1 MFSKELEVTI
11 SQAYQ
16 EARSARHEFLTV
28 EHLLLAL
35 LDNSSAL
42 SILSA
47 CGANITELES
57 ELRKALRDTVPELA
71 NDDNRDTQPT
81 IGFQRVLQRAL
92 YHVQSAGKQ
101 EVIGANVLVAIFS
114 EKDSYAIYL
123 LNKFNVTR
131 LDVVDY
137 ISHGISPVEKS
148 TGDSVEEAEAEGLE
162 EGADAR
168 GSALD
173 SFTSNLNERAREG
186 KIDPLIGRADEVER
200 TIQILCRRRKNNP
213 LFVGEAGVG
222 KTAMAEGL
230 ALRIVED
237 NVPEVLADATIYA
250 LDLGALLAGTKYRG
264 DFEKRLKAVLSE
276 LHNIEGAILFIDEIH
291 TIIGAGAASGGV
303 MDASNLIKPVLASG
317 ELRCIGSTTYQE
329 FRGVFEKDRAL
340 ARRFQ
345 KIDIVEPTIS
355 ETIEILRGL
364 KSRFEDHHGI
374 KYTDEALCAAAELSG
389 RHINDRHLPDKAIDV
404 IDEAG
409 ARQRMLPE
417 DERKKL
423 LDEHD
428 IEAIIAHMA
437 RIPPKQ
443 VSRSDRDSLRTLER
457 DLRLTIFGQDE
468 AIDALAAAIKMSRS
482 GLGEEE
488 KPIGSFLFAGPTGV
502 GKTEVTR
509 QLAMTMGI
517 ELIRFDMSEYMEA
530 HSVSRL
536 VGAPPGYVGFD
547 QGGLL
552 TEAVTRNPHAVLLLD
567 EIEKAHPD
575 VYNILLQ
582 IMDHGKLT
590 DTNGREADFRNV
602 ILVMTT
608 NAGAQQSSRRSIGF
622 TEQEHVSDSSEAIRR
637 TFTPEFRNRLD
648 AVIQF
653 KALDSSIVLLIVDKF
668 ILELEA
674 QLALKDVSLSV
685 SVAAK
690 EWLAELGF
698 DPEMGA
704 RPMKRVIQ
712 NKIKRPLA
720 DDLLF
725 GVLSEGGEVDIT
737 LSKKQGKKLNIRTR
751 PKKEI
756 PKALPAASES

>member
-47 CGANITELES
+47 CGANITGLEA
-57 ELRKALRDTVPELA
+57 ELRKALNDTVPEL
-71 NDDNRDTQPT
+71 DPDENRDTQPT

-123 LNKFNVTR
+123 LNKFDVTR
-131 LDVVDY
+131 LEVVDY
-137 ISHGISPVEKS
+137 ISHGITPLQKDVSDGS
-148 TGDSVEEAEAEGLE
+148 EETAEESLE
-162 EGADAR
+162 EGSASQK
-168 GSALD
+168 SALEN
-173 SFTSNLNERAREG
+173 FTSNLNERAREG
-186 KIDPLIGRADEVER
+186 KIDPLIGRADEVDR

-230 ALRIVED
+230 ALRIVEGK
-237 NVPEVLADATIYA
+237 VPEVLADATLYA

-264 DFEKRLKAVLSE
+264 DFEKRLKAVLAD
-276 LHNIEGAILFIDEIH
+276 LHKIEGAVLFIDEIH

-345 KIDIVEPTIS
+345 KIDIVEPSIS

-364 KSRFEDHHGI
+364 KSRFEEHHGV
-374 KYTDEALCAAAELSG
+374 KYTDEALCAAADLSG

-417 DERKKL
+417 KERKQL

-428 IEAIIAHMA
+428 IETIVAHMA

-443 VSRSDRDSLRTLER
+443 VSRSDRDALRTLER
-457 DLRLTIFGQDE
+457 DLKLTIFGQDE
-468 AIDALAAAIKMSRS
+468 AIDALAASIKMSRS
-482 GLGEEE
+482 GLGDEE

-509 QLAMTMGI
+509 QLSMIMGI

-622 TEQEHVSDSSEAIRR
+622 TEQEHVSDSTEAIRR

-648 AVIQF
+648 SVIQF
-653 KALDSSIVLLIVDKF
+653 RALDSAIVLMIVDKF

-685 SVAAK
+685 SGAAK
-690 EWLAELGF
+690 EWLAEQGF

-712 NKIKRPLA
+712 SKIKRPLA

-725 GVLSEGGEVDIT
+725 GVLSQGGEVDIT
-737 LSKKQGKKLNIRTR
+737 LSKKHGNQLKIRTR
-751 PKKEI
+751 AKQEK
-756 PKALPAASES
+756 PKALPAATES